1 MNRVMGGSL
10 PARLW
15 HDVMLL
21 AHEAGAP
28 SAALQPARNGQPAD
42 QRPQPLMPRER
53 IGSEFV
59 DRAVGEDGNAA
70 SSPTAAPSARRGW
83 IGAAKDL
90 LRRGLDF
97 VM

>member
-1 MNRVMGGSL
+1 MNKVMGGSL

-15 HDVMLL
+15 HDVMLV
-21 AHEAGAP
+21 AHEGGAP
-28 SAALQPARNGQPAD
+28 PRRAAARATANRAE
-42 QRPQPLMPRER
+42 QRAHPLMPRER
-53 IGSEFV
+53 IGSDFV

-70 SSPTAAPSARRGW
+70 SSPAAAPSARRGW
-83 IGAAKDL
+83 LGAAKDL

>member
-1 MNRVMGGSL
+1 MNKVVGGSL

-15 HDVMLL
+15 HDVMLV
-21 AHEAGAP
+21 AHEGGVP
-28 SAALQPARNGQPAD
+28 SAATQPARNGKLE
-42 QRPQPLMPRER
+42 PLMPRER

-70 SSPTAAPSARRGW
+70 SSPAAATSARRGW

-97 VM
+97 AM

>member
-1 MNRVMGGSL
+1 
-10 PARLW
+10 
-15 HDVMLL
+15 
-21 AHEAGAP
+21 
-28 SAALQPARNGQPAD
+28 
-42 QRPQPLMPRER
+42 MPRER

-70 SSPTAAPSARRGW
+70 SSPAAATSARRGW

-97 VM
+97 AM